1 MGNYL
6 NMLWKEAVVVLS
18 QHMPEG
24 TERKHENLNQNM
36 LSPDMNPRASK

>member
-1 MGNYL
+1 MGNYF
-6 NMLWKEAVVVLS
+6 NMMWKEVAMILS

-36 LSPDMNPRASK
+36 LSPDFNSRASK